1 MKTFHLNSKIGKAKY
16 DVAYQDRIKKHQ
28 DGSEFFDIAIFK
40 NVKTLDTFI
49 NDLLDKDYI
58 QTP

>member
-16 DVAYQDRIKKHQ
+16 VVSYHDGIKKHQ